1 MSINLA
7 INVRKLVR
15 INLINKKSTP
25 KKLKDKKVTDSK
37 GLNKHICVFHS
48 SGRFIL

>member
-15 INLINKKSTP
+15 INLLNKKSTS

-37 GLNKHICVFHS
+37 DLNKHICVFHS